1 MGSVFL
7 SRMVRFITL
16 MVVQIAIMN
25 HIHLWNYATAL
36 IIGYMVVRFHFGTS
50 RIGILLWG
58 FVTGLVFDMF
68 SDTMGMCMASMTFL
82 AMVQPV
88 LLRLFKPRD
97 VSDDFTPTIKTMG
110 LWLYIPYLLFSMLVL
125 HASFYML
132 EAFSLAN
139 WQLTLLA
146 IGGGSLMSTVILLFV
161 EIMINNSNR
170 G

>member
-146 IGGGSLMSTVILLFV
+146 IGGGSLMSTVLLLFV
-161 EIMINNSNR
+161 EIMINNSKR

>member
-146 IGGGSLMSTVILLFV
+146 IGGGSLMSTLILLFV
-161 EIMINNSNR
+161 EIMINNSKR

>member
-7 SRMVRFITL
+7 SRMVRFIIL

-50 RIGILLWG
+50 RIGILFWG

-161 EIMINNSNR
+161 EIMINNSKR

>member
-161 EIMINNSNR
+161 EIMINNSKR

>member
-7 SRMVRFITL
+7 SRMVRFIIL

-161 EIMINNSNR
+161 EIMINNSKR

>member
-7 SRMVRFITL
+7 SRMVRFIIL

-146 IGGGSLMSTVILLFV
+146 IGGGSLMSTLILLFV
-161 EIMINNSNR
+161 EIMINNSKR

>member
-1 MGSVFL
+1 MSSVFL
-7 SRMVRFITL
+7 QRMVRFLIL
-16 MVVQIAIMN
+16 MVVQIAVVN

-36 IIGYMVVRFHFGTS
+36 IIGDMVVRFHVGAS

-68 SDTMGMCMASMTFL
+68 SDTMGVCMASMTFL

-97 VSDDFTPTIKTMG
+97 VSDDFTPTIKSMG
-110 LWLYIPYLLFSMLVL
+110 LWLYIPYLIFSMLAL

-139 WQLTLLA
+139 WQLTLVA
-146 IGGGSLMSTVILLFV
+146 IGGGTLMSTVILLFV
-161 EIMINNSNR
+161 EIMINNSKR
-170 G
+170 

>member
-1 MGSVFL
+1 
-7 SRMVRFITL
+7 
-16 MVVQIAIMN
+16 
-25 HIHLWNYATAL
+25 
-36 IIGYMVVRFHFGTS
+36 
-50 RIGILLWG
+50 
-58 FVTGLVFDMF
+58 LVFDMF

-161 EIMINNSNR
+161 EIMINNSKR

>member
-125 HASFYML
+125 HTSFYML

-161 EIMINNSNR
+161 EIMINNSKR

>member
-7 SRMVRFITL
+7 SRMVRFIIL

-68 SDTMGMCMASMTFL
+68 SDTMGMCMSSMTFL

-161 EIMINNSNR
+161 EIMINNSKR